1 MTRTTIR
8 EILRNE
14 GDLSVPIGKLSDD
27 DDLHEAGL
35 SSFGTVK
42 LMLAL
47 EGAFEVE
54 FDPTFLSRSTFSSI
68 ASIAAAVEALQSQ
81 RSAAA

>member
-8 EILRNE
+8 EILRKE

-27 DDLHEAGL
+27 ADLYEAGL

-47 EGAFEVE
+47 ESAFEVE
-54 FDPTFLSRSTFSSI
+54 FDPAFLSRSTFSSV
-68 ASIAAAVEALQSQ
+68 ASIAAAVEALQGQ

>member
-8 EILRNE
+8 EILVKE
-14 GDLSVPIGKLSDD
+14 GDLSVPVDRLSDEA
-27 DDLHEAGL
+27 DLFDAGL

-47 EGAFEVE
+47 ESAFGIE
-54 FDPTFLSRSTFSSI
+54 FDLAFLSRSTFSSI
-68 ASIAAAVEALQSQ
+68 ASLAAAVEALQHQ